1 MNSIRSIAIL
11 VHQNDRKA
19 RQVPYIVWHLAKKWQ
34 TKGIEIEVVRGI
46 SKVIEADLL
55 LTQIDLSVIPDEYL
69 RYYEN
74 FQWAVN
80 RSLTDIRKSS
90 FSATLLKTGDG
101 WEGPV
106 MLKSNLNFGGLP
118 EARLGGFAG
127 RISRVA
133 NRLQKCIPGPKKYR
147 SKILDPYN
155 YPVYQH
161 VSDLPAGVFQNPSI
175 VVERFLQEPS
185 ADGYMLRSYN
195 FLGNRGFTRRRVS
208 DQPIVKAANSR
219 LVDAPPLP
227 PELLEFRK
235 RLRFDYG
242 KIDFLIHKGE
252 PVVLD
257 VNTTPTIVSGS
268 KHDQLLSGLDELVPG
283 IGDIVNQASESCS
296 DR

>member
-1 MNSIRSIAIL
+1 MNSIRRLAIL

-19 RQVPYIVWHLAKKWQ
+19 RQIPYIVWHLAKEWQ
-34 TKGIEIEVVRGI
+34 MKGIEIEVVRGT
-46 SKVIEADLL
+46 SRVVEADVLFP
-55 LTQIDLSVIPDEYL
+55 QIDLSVITDEYL

-74 FQWAVN
+74 FQWIVN
-80 RSLTDIRKSS
+80 RNLTDIRKSS
-90 FSATLLKTGDG
+90 FSANLVKPGDG

-118 EARLGGFAG
+118 EARLGGVAG
-127 RISRVA
+127 RVSRVA
-133 NRLQKCIPGPKKYR
+133 YRLQKSILGPKKYR
-147 SKILDPYN
+147 SNILDPYN
-155 YPVYQH
+155 YPIYQRL
-161 VSDLPAGVFQNPSI
+161 SDLPAGVFQNPSI

-185 ADGYMLRSYN
+185 ADGYLLRSYN

-242 KIDFLIHKGE
+242 KIDFLMHEGE

-257 VNTTPTIVSGS
+257 INTTPTIVTGS
-268 KHDQLLSGLDELVPG
+268 KQDRLLSGLDELVPG
-283 IGDIVNQASESCS
+283 IGDIVNQSGESRS